1 MQPLPCRRRLD
12 ASNGSRRMPCRSLGG
27 WALLAMSVC
36 MEPAAGALLVR
47 CSAVTSPVAAGRQDH
62 GTAARQPLRTA
73 SALEVASQAIT
84 NSSTAAD
91 VDRSH
96 RMEGLMDITQD
107 LTASKTKDDVSLKK
121 LETQIVELVR
131 ARDALKRDEARKT
144 RELAFLHTEMRRTRG
159 TAHDSAGQATDVA
172 RGTAED
178 TAQAQAS
185 TASSA
190 AASTAGQATESTAT
204 EAEADAAIASA
215 EQVVAQESA
224 TAAVKADASSGS
236 STAGTSG
243 ASAGSSGE
251 AVQAVSAQ
259 TVATKA
265 KTEAEMEAEAEARMR
280 AEAEAAARKKI
291 EAEKKVAEERQRR
304 EEAKQAEQ
312 RAQQEKQE
320 AEKRKMADSAADSAD
335 DSFKQFM
342 KEEDGEDQMGDT
354 DYEDSANALAGAI
367 GWNRHEIES
376 KADSAVKQLTE
387 AIGGKKSIQAVQ
399 GMMAGIR

>member
-47 CSAVTSPVAAGRQDH
+47 GSAVTSPVAAGRQDH

-178 TAQAQAS
+178 TAQAS

-259 TVATKA
+259 AVATKA

-304 EEAKQAEQ
+304 EEEAKQAEQ